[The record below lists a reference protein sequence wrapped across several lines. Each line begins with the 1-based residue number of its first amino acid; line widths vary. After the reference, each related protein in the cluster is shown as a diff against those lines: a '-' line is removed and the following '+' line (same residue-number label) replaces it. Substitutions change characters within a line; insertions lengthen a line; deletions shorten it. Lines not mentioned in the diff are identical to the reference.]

1 MIESSYRRIRSAVLW
16 IFLILPVAAFSANI
30 VVPTMEM
37 ITHGSTV
44 GNVFQLQ
51 TYGTFDLEI
60 QGGYKFG
67 GKISVG
73 LLNDTDIENM
83 SLTSGGPTATPINFL
98 GASMTVRDLFSVPL
112 NVSYF
117 VGQTDIFCS
126 GAGFSEFGA
135 APIMTRYRG
144 FLYFPNINPFIAPIY
159 DGIYQVQGTGMKI
172 EYIPLADQLSLD
184 GYFYEDTHWPGF
196 TGLGNYSGDLRVLYS
211 TELIKL
217 EGFVGATYAGSA
229 PVGLYRGGLLF
240 YATNKAVEFV
250 AQVGIPRWDPSSEPF
265 SVNLFYILLEQR
277 LHMGVV
283 SIVPTFFWH
292 PSSYNQLNYTSEV
305 GAFDVNL
312 NIYYDE
318 PARTSLQGG
327 AEANFRFQSSAGTFQ
342 WAVSPWLG
350 FTTAGILWN
359 VKINFNLWPYNPATI
374 VDAFVGVRAEL

>member
-16 IFLILPVAAFSANI
+16 IFLILPVAAFPANI

-51 TYGTFDLEI
+51 SYGTFDMEI

-73 LLNDTDIENM
+73 LLNNPNLENM
-83 SLTSGGPTATPINFL
+83 AFGGPTALPINFL
-98 GASMTVRDLFSVPL
+98 GASMTIRDLFSAPL

-117 VGQTDIFCS
+117 IGQTDIFCS

-144 FLYFPNINPFIAPIY
+144 FLYFPSTNLSVTPIY
-159 DGIYQVQGTGMKI
+159 DGIYQVQGTGAKV
-172 EYIPLADQLSLD
+172 EYTPMADQLSLD

-196 TGLGNYSGDLRVLYS
+196 TGLGNYSGDLRVLFN
-211 TELIKL
+211 TEMIKL
-217 EGFVGATYAGSA
+217 EGFIGATYAGAA
-229 PVGLYRGGLLF
+229 PVGLYRGGVLF

-250 AQVGIPRWDPSSEPF
+250 AQFGIPRWDPSAEPF
-265 SVNLFYILLEQR
+265 SVNLFYILVEQR
-277 LHMGVV
+277 LHMDVV

-292 PSSYNQLNYTSEV
+292 PASYNQLNYASEV

-312 NIYYDE
+312 NIYYDD
-318 PARTSLQGG
+318 PARTSLQSG
-327 AEANFRFQSSAGTFQ
+327 AEGNFKFQSSTGSFQ
-342 WAVSPWLG
+342 WTVSPWVG
-350 FTTAGILWN
+350 FTTAGILWTA
-359 VKINFNLWPYNPATI
+359 KINFNLWPYNALTL